1 MCLLVEKTIH
11 GVNGSYAE
19 FDNVGCWYV
28 QKEKIPNGIDGQTI
42 YKVDLDRHNLKE
54 LSDDTPV
61 YSGVNDYEKFTGTP
75 EYEDKQSLME
85 KVKEFL
91 VRNNIEVNEYNIYL
105 FAELVLMVC
114 DVQDIEKFIDN
125 GSKLQ

>member
-1 MCLLVEKTIH
+1 MLVEKTIH

-19 FDNVGCWYV
+19 FDNVSCWYV
-28 QKEKIPNGIDGQTI
+28 QKERMSNSNNEQAM
-42 YKVDLDRHNLKE
+42 YKVDLNRHNLKD

-61 YSGVNDYEKFTGTP
+61 YSGVNDYENFTGTP
-75 EYEDKQSLME
+75 EYEDKKSLMK

-91 VRNNIEVNEYNIYL
+91 VRNNIDVNEHNIYL

-114 DVQDIEKFIDN
+114 DIRDIEEFIN
-125 GSKLQ
+125 NKLK